1 MSIRNT
7 AITPVH
13 KGKHYLKGKI
23 RFDEDVLKSWTDKW
37 LLELSTHQKGRRGVL
52 AHRLSLYLVPIG
64 IGEGDLTKKERQ
76 WRQDLKS
83 ALEDRF
89 LQSGY
94 RIKGDVQKGEA
105 HYRLL
110 ITKAQFEKDKLRGV
124 FVFTVEAYQNRADG
138 AIVGTVADR
147 TAASMKFTTSVM
159 YSNLLER
166 AALKVSAVL
175 QAIFNCVVLPQATM
189 EVVFSI
195 PPQQMPEP
203 DAYILEK
210 RLLKGLADIY
220 GIKSGR
226 EMRDFDDVVK
236 ADVTERHDLYTFSYV
251 IPGDYP
257 VRIRELE
264 ARLRALYAAV
274 FKSQAPQ
281 LRSSEAGKKLIVS
294 HEVLSED
301 TLDPTIPESSWAVRA
316 EQMIREGKLDAPLG
330 VNSNALDTL
339 RHHLRRRPK
348 EPEAL
353 EFLKRIA
360 LIFWEQAK
368 EAASR
373 KQTGSAKRYLDRAEK
388 VLRRCLKASCLAIR
402 RTIR

>member
-1 MSIRNT
+1 M
-7 AITPVH
+7 
-13 KGKHYLKGKI
+13 
-23 RFDEDVLKSWTDKW
+23 
-37 LLELSTHQKGRRGVL
+37 
-52 AHRLSLYLVPIG
+52 
-64 IGEGDLTKKERQ
+64 
-76 WRQDLKS
+76 
-83 ALEDRF
+83 
-89 LQSGY
+89 
-94 RIKGDVQKGEA
+94 
-105 HYRLL
+105 
-110 ITKAQFEKDKLRGV
+110 
-124 FVFTVEAYQNRADG
+124 
-138 AIVGTVADR
+138 
-147 TAASMKFTTSVM
+147 
-159 YSNLLER
+159 
-166 AALKVSAVL
+166 
-175 QAIFNCVVLPQATM
+175 VLPQATM

-203 DAYILEK
+203 DTYILEK

-274 FKSQAPQ
+274 FKSQALQ

-301 TLDPTIPESSWAVRA
+301 TLDPTIPESSWAVRV

-348 EPEAL
+348 DPEAL

-388 VLRRCLKASCLAIR
+388 VLNGQSGFHKTRKKLKRMRKKLSRVDVTPPEQIPKGMAIPVHQKPYLVIPNLEFKTRAAHRIVTQRIVGLAADIDGIETVVVNGKNLSLKKADQQYR
-402 RTIR
+402 HMLNIPKAELKQFDIEIDDDYHGRLTIVATDTRKNKVSQTLQVKAGQVVRKIEKTGRDILLKHGTYWVLLIANKDYQNGLDSLRTPFNDVKTLKKF